1 MNRPDGEAR
10 PLLNGVRQWVK
21 VAGAAHGTVPLV
33 VLHGGPGGNH
43 FVFERVAG
51 PGLEAAR
58 TVVYHEQR
66 GSGRSDPP
74 EPADAYSMPLLTADL
89 RSLLDWLGAEQADLL
104 GYSFGGGLALEFAR
118 ACPERVRRLV
128 LQAPALHLRD
138 PEVTA
143 SQLAG
148 FAEVAQGDVGTRVQA
163 LLREARSPE
172 EQLERVWRVVDTPTV
187 DRFLFQRA
195 DVAARNRA
203 LWAESGLTNS
213 GAMHRALAAQPPTGT
228 APDGDHGPH
237 PDSGGPARLER
248 APGAAGAAGGGP
260 AGRAAARVRCK
271 RALPG
276 PGGNGWVRA
285 GGPGLPGLT
294 GRLDTRTPTPN
305 ER

>member
-74 EPADAYSMPLLTADL
+74 EPADAYSLPLLTADL

-148 FAEVAQGDVGTRVQA
+148 FGEVAQGDVGARVQA
-163 LLREARSPE
+163 ILREALSPE
-172 EQLERVWRVVDTPTV
+172 EQLERVWGVVDTPTV

-213 GAMHRALAAQPPTGT
+213 GAMHRVLAAQPPTGT
-228 APDGDHGPH
+228 AQHLTEITAPTLILAGRHDRNVPL
-237 PDSGGPARLER
+237 AQLKRL
-248 APGAAGAAGGGP
+248 AAALP
-260 AGRAAARVRCK
+260 AGQLHVFGSSAHFPDVEEPDRYVQAVLAF
-271 RALPG
+271 
-276 PGGNGWVRA
+276 
-285 GGPGLPGLT
+285 LT
-294 GRLDTRTPTPN
+294 
-305 ER
+305 